1 MPSTKAEGFP
11 NAADVCMILESCSK
25 NGVHQLKLGTLE
37 VSFGGPI
44 VNLEQIQPPGAAYP
58 ATSPENVIQAQH
70 TEEKAA
76 HEEQEV
82 AAREQQVAELIITD
96 PYLAEQLAEKGE
108 LELPGPGDLEDDGN
122 SG

>member
-1 MPSTKAEGFP
+1 
-11 NAADVCMILESCSK
+11 MILESCSK
-25 NGVHQLKLGTLE
+25 NGVYQLKLGALE
-37 VSFGGPI
+37 VSFGGPLKS
-44 VNLEQIQPPGAAYP
+44 LEHAPAPGPTIP

-70 TEEKAA
+70 TEEEAA

-108 LELPGPGDLEDDGN
+108 LELPGPGDIEDDGN
-122 SG
+122 SV